1 VAGSDD
7 FSVSDADALL
17 ELIYSSPSGRI
28 IIVGGQ
34 AVNFWADRYAPDK
47 PELLV
52 YRPFTSR
59 DLDLLGSIADAY
71 RLASRTHSVVEKPA
85 RGAASPV
92 LANIEVKTGGLVRS
106 VQFLK
111 SVRGVTNREIDDNAV
126 PFVLG
131 DAKIYVA
138 DPITMLKAKLHN
150 LIELDQ
156 RGRNDRN
163 HVEILRLCVP
173 LFLERQLMA
182 ADDTDVAA
190 RRCLRNIQRVVELSR
205 SPIAGR
211 FGEFD
216 WKSLVPMDSLKKVR
230 NPRLKNFREQQLA
243 RWLKPTRMTRRSAIR
258 P

>member
-1 VAGSDD
+1 MAGSD

-34 AVNFWADRYAPDK
+34 AVNFWADRYAPEK
-47 PELLV
+47 TELLA

-71 RLASRTHSVVEKPA
+71 RLASKTHSVIEKPR

-92 LANIEVKTGGLVRS
+92 LANIEVKTGGVVRS
-106 VQFLK
+106 VQFLR
-111 SVRGVTNREIDDNAV
+111 SVRGLTNREIDDNSI
-126 PFVLG
+126 PFVVR

-163 HVEILRLCVP
+163 HVEILWLCVP
-173 LFLERQLMA
+173 LFLKRQLIA
-182 ADDTDVAA
+182 AEETDAAA
-190 RRCLRNIQRVVELSR
+190 RQCLHSLQRILEFSR
-205 SPIAGR
+205 SAIALR
-211 FGEFD
+211 FGQFA
-216 WKSLVPMDSLKKVR
+216 WKALLPMDSLKKVR
-230 NPRLKNFREQQLA
+230 SPRLENFRDRQLD
-243 RWLKPTRMTRRSAIR
+243 RWLKSIRMTRGSAIR

>member
-1 VAGSDD
+1 VAGSD

-47 PELLV
+47 PELFA

-71 RLASRTHSVVEKPA
+71 RLASKTHSTVEKPR
-85 RGAASPV
+85 RGAASPI
-92 LANIEVKTGGLVRS
+92 LANIEVEAGGVVRS

-126 PFVLG
+126 PFVVG
-131 DAKIYVA
+131 DVNISVA
-138 DPITMLKAKLHN
+138 DPITMLKAKLYN
-150 LIELDQ
+150 LVELDQ

-163 HVEILRLCVP
+163 HVEILWFCVP
-173 LFLERQLMA
+173 LFLERQL
-182 ADDTDVAA
+182 TA
-190 RRCLRNIQRVVELSR
+190 RTKRMQRPDSAFATFSGFLNL
-205 SPIAGR
+205 AGQR
-211 FGEFD
+211 
-216 WKSLVPMDSLKKVR
+216 
-230 NPRLKNFREQQLA
+230 
-243 RWLKPTRMTRRSAIR
+243 
-258 P
+258 

>member
-1 VAGSDD
+1 MAGSD

-47 PELLV
+47 PELLA

-59 DLDLLGSIADAY
+59 DLDLLGSLADAY
-71 RLASRTHSVVEKPA
+71 QLASKTHSVLEKPR

-92 LANIEVKTGGLVRS
+92 LANIEVKTGGVVRS

-111 SVRGVTNREIDDNAV
+111 SVRGVTNREIDDKAV
-126 PFVLG
+126 PFSVG

-138 DPITMLKAKLHN
+138 DPISMLKSKLHN
-150 LIELDQ
+150 LVELDQ

-163 HVEILRLCVP
+163 HVEILRFCVR
-173 LFLERQLMA
+173 LFLDRQLTA
-182 ADDTDVAA
+182 ADETDAAA
-190 RRCLRNIQRVVELSR
+190 RQCLRNIQRILELSR
-205 SPIAGR
+205 SAIALR

-216 WKSLVPMDSLKKVR
+216 WRALVPMDSLKKVR
-230 NPRLKNFREQQLA
+230 SPRLKNFREQQLE
-243 RWLKPTRMTRRSAIR
+243 RWLKSTRIVRGSVRM

>member
-1 VAGSDD
+1 MAGSD

-47 PELLV
+47 PELLA

-59 DLDLLGSIADAY
+59 DLDLLGSITNAY
-71 RLASRTHSVVEKPA
+71 KLASKTHSVMEKPR

-92 LANIEVKTGGLVRS
+92 LANIEVKTGGVVRS

-111 SVRGVTNREIDDNAV
+111 SVRGVTNREIADSAV
-126 PFVLG
+126 PFVVG

-138 DPITMLKAKLHN
+138 DPITMLKSKLHN
-150 LIELDQ
+150 LIDLDQ

-163 HVEILRLCVP
+163 HVKILRLCVP
-173 LFLERQLMA
+173 LFLERQLTA
-182 ADDTDVAA
+182 ADETDAA
-190 RRCLRNIQRVVELSR
+190 ALQCLRNIQRILELSR
-205 SPIAGR
+205 SAIAR
-211 FGEFD
+211 QLGEFD
-216 WKSLVPMDSLKKVR
+216 WKTLVPMDCLKKVR
-230 NPRLKNFREQQLA
+230 TPRLKNFREQQLE
-243 RWLKPTRMTRRSAIR
+243 RWLKLTQIVRGSVP
-258 P
+258 